1 MDRFSEMRAFAQVME
16 QRCFSSAAET
26 LGLSKGSVSKQV
38 ASLERRL
45 GLSLF
50 ERTTR
55 QVTPTDEGRVYYD
68 RARQILDE
76 TARADLIARAM
87 KRASSDGETLRILAE
102 PELVDH
108 VVMPRIGGFLHSMS
122 TVRPDFRTEDDD
134 PDLDGNEG
142 WDIALAVTPA
152 ERRPLAARIIG
163 VTRKTLVASR
173 DYLDQEGVPREP
185 STLSLH
191 RLLRCAGTRERTW
204 RLVDEDGADVP
215 ITSGRQLLFRDRRSQ
230 LAACQAG
237 LGIALLPDYMVREG
251 LQKGRLVPVMP
262 GLSSRRQVI
271 SARHPDEGTPSRTAV
286 LFEEFLGQTL
296 VHNG

>member
-87 KRASSDGETLRILAE
+87 KRATTDGETLRVQAE

-108 VVMPRIGGFLHSMS
+108 VVMPRIGSFLNSMS
-122 TVRPDFRTEDDD
+122 TVRLDFRSDDD
-134 PDLDGNEG
+134 DAEPNEGEG

-163 VTRKTLVASR
+163 TTRRMLVASR
-173 DYLDQEGVPREP
+173 DYLDHEGVPRDP

-191 RLLRCAGTRERTW
+191 RLLRQGGTPERAW
-204 RLVDEDGADVP
+204 RLIDEDGAEIP
-215 ITSGRQLLFRDRRSQ
+215 ITSGRQLLFKDRRSQ
-230 LAACQAG
+230 LAACQSG
-237 LGIALLPDYMVREG
+237 LGIALLPDYMVRDD
-251 LQKGRLVPVMP
+251 LNKGRLVPVMP
-262 GLSSRRQVI
+262 GLSSGRQVI
-271 SARHPDEGTPSRTAV
+271 SARHPDAGTPNRTAV

-296 VHNG
+296 MHDG